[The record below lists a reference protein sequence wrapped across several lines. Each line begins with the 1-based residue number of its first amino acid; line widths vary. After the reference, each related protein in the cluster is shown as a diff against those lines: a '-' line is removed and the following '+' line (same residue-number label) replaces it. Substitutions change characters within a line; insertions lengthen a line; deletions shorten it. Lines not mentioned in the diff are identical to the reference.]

1 MKYSEQGIGLSGR
14 YQVIPR
20 TLSFLFRDG
29 QVLFLRGAP
38 DKRLWPNQLNGIGGH
53 LQRDETPREGA
64 RREIEE
70 ETGLEVPSLDLR
82 AIVHVSGRPGDAGI
96 CIFVFVG
103 QAPSQRVRASVE
115 GTLEWHAMEQLPCDE
130 MVADLPH
137 LLPRILPPDGR
148 PKDNIVYGRIVYG
161 RYHAG
166 QDGTMRFLFGDQS
179 AD

>member
-1 MKYSEQGIGLSGR
+1 MKYSEQGTDLSER

-29 QVLFLRGAP
+29 RVLFLRGAP

-53 LQRDETPREGA
+53 LERDETPREGA
-64 RREIEE
+64 QREIKE
-70 ETGLEVPSLDLR
+70 ETGLEVAALDLR

-103 QAPSQRVRASVE
+103 QAPSRRVRASVE
-115 GTLEWHAMEQLPCDE
+115 GTLEWHTMECLPWDE

-137 LLPRILPPDGR
+137 LLPRILPPDDQS
-148 PKDNIVYGRIVYG
+148 KDDIVYG
-161 RYHAG
+161 RYYAG
-166 QDGTMRFLFGDQS
+166 KDGLMHFLFGGPSED
-179 AD
+179 